1 MVKKQPTN
9 FRLSTENIQMVSE
22 FSKQF
27 GMDKTE
33 FLEFVLTLIRK
44 NPDLFLKSFE
54 RSLNE
59 VVNRLGSDSV

>member
-1 MVKKQPTN
+1 MKKPTN
-9 FRLSTENIQMVSE
+9 FRLSEENLKLISE
-22 FSKQF
+22 FSKSF
-27 GMDKTE
+27 GFNQTE

-59 VVNRLGSDSV
+59 VVNRLGSDST